1 VGGVGWWVLV
11 SGGGGGGGGF
21 PSSFGALATPHPP
34 SGRNHRPNTILP
46 HAGSSTIEHLPIPR
60 LPSRPSILGL
70 FSAYSLPIHSY
81 PPRRLAMNVR
91 PEDSAS
97 SKAESVEAK
106 VPNGE
111 LTDEQKA
118 AIATA
123 DDAATA
129 AAAKR

>member
-1 VGGVGWWVLV
+1 
-11 SGGGGGGGGF
+11 
-21 PSSFGALATPHPP
+21 
-34 SGRNHRPNTILP
+34 
-46 HAGSSTIEHLPIPR
+46 
-60 LPSRPSILGL
+60 
-70 FSAYSLPIHSY
+70 
-81 PPRRLAMNVR
+81 MNVR